1 MHVVREVKMKRSAI
15 LFVLLLAPTCAYA
28 QTAADDCSWEFAGK
42 PRRAVKLRTAADGAN
57 YTNHNGGKPT
67 SVSEWF
73 AYTCTLD
80 PKLPDDIPAD
90 QAMSGIET
98 VRVTLYG
105 YLVAARFERDEDHD
119 IHAEIAA
126 SPTWNS
132 PHVIVEVPPGR
143 NYCDPRR
150 ALWAL
155 VKEDM
160 RAAGSPEVD
169 LWILRRPVKVEVT
182 GYVFLD
188 LSSRKEKLAK
198 GSRDFCHFNA
208 NRGVKKPGETS
219 RVRGLWEVHP
229 VLSIK

>member
-1 MHVVREVKMKRSAI
+1 MGNSFGLRITCGI
-15 LFVLLLAPTCAYA
+15 LLTLLLAPTVAYA
-28 QTAADDCSWEFAGK
+28 QKAADDCSWEFAGK
-42 PRRAVKLRTAADGAN
+42 PRRAVKLRTAADGAS
-57 YTNHNGGKPT
+57 YTNHNDGRPT
-67 SVSEWF
+67 TVSEWF
-73 AYTCTLD
+73 TYTCTLD
-80 PKLPDDIPAD
+80 PKLPDEIPAA

-98 VRVTLYG
+98 VRVTLHG
-105 YLVAARFERDEDHD
+105 YLVAARFEREEDHD

-132 PHVIVEVPPGR
+132 PHVIVEVPPGQ
-143 NYCDPRR
+143 NYCEARR

-160 RAAGSPEVD
+160 RAAGDSTAPD
-169 LWILRRPVKVEVT
+169 RWILRRPVKIEVT

-188 LSSRKEKLAK
+188 FSSRKEKLAD

-208 NRGVKKPGETS
+208 DRGVKKPGEKS

-229 VLSIK
+229 VLSVK